1 MVKWLKDSIVC
12 FWSQGHSGVKAI
24 KEELNSRSREELSD
38 LCLKLSKF
46 KKENK
51 ELLTYLLFEADNENL
66 FIISIQEEID
76 LEFENI
82 NRKSYYFIKKSIRK
96 ILRNT
101 KKNIR
106 YSKKKQTEVELLL
119 HFCKKLKKFDPS
131 ISNSIPLT
139 RIFDREILK
148 VEKILN
154 TLHPDLKYDY
164 ETEIESILEL

>member
-1 MVKWLKDSIVC
+1 MKAA
-12 FWSQGHSGVKAI
+12 GVKAI
-24 KEELNSRSREELSD
+24 KEELKNRDREELSE
-38 LCLKLSKF
+38 LCLSLSKF

-51 ELLTYLLFEADNENL
+51 ELLTYLLFEADDENY
-66 FIISIQEEID
+66 FIKGIKEEID
-76 LEFENI
+76 IEFEEI

-119 HFCKKLKKFDPS
+119 YFCKKLKEFSPS
-131 ISNSIPLT
+131 ISKSIPLT
-139 RIFDREILK
+139 RIFDREIMK
-148 VEKILN
+148 VEKISL

-164 ETEIESILEL
+164 KNEIEQILKL

>member
-1 MVKWLKDSIVC
+1 MKAA
-12 FWSQGHSGVKAI
+12 GVKAI
-24 KEELNSRSREELSD
+24 KEELNSRSREELAE
-38 LCLKLSKF
+38 LCLILSKF

-51 ELLTYLLFEADNENL
+51 ELLTYLLFESENESL
-66 FIISIQEEID
+66 YIKTIQDEIEI
-76 LEFENI
+76 EFKEI

-119 HFCKKLKKFDPS
+119 FFCKKLKEFEPS
-131 ISNSIPLT
+131 ISKIIPLT

-148 VEKILN
+148 IKKIILS
-154 TLHPDLKYDY
+154 LHPDLQYDY
-164 ETEIESILEL
+164 ESEIELINEI

>member
-1 MVKWLKDSIVC
+1 MKAA
-12 FWSQGHSGVKAI
+12 GVKAI
-24 KEELNSRSREELSD
+24 KEELNSRSRQELSD

-154 TLHPDLKYDY
+154 TLHPDLNYDY
-164 ETEIESILEL
+164 KTEMESIFEL

>member
-1 MVKWLKDSIVC
+1 MKAA
-12 FWSQGHSGVKAI
+12 GVKAI
-24 KEELNSRSREELSD
+24 KEELNSRSRQELSD

-164 ETEIESILEL
+164 KTEIESIFEL

>member
-1 MVKWLKDSIVC
+1 MKAA
-12 FWSQGHSGVKAI
+12 GVKAI

-131 ISNSIPLT
+131 ISNSIPLS

-148 VEKILN
+148 VEKILK

-164 ETEIESILEL
+164 ESEIESILEL

>member
-1 MVKWLKDSIVC
+1 MKAA
-12 FWSQGHSGVKAI
+12 GVKAI

>member
-1 MVKWLKDSIVC
+1 MKAA
-12 FWSQGHSGVKAI
+12 GVKAI

-148 VEKILN
+148 IEKILN

-164 ETEIESILEL
+164 KTEMESIFEL

>member
-1 MVKWLKDSIVC
+1 MKAA
-12 FWSQGHSGVKAI
+12 GVKAI
-24 KEELNSRSREELSD
+24 NKELESRSREELSD

-76 LEFENI
+76 LEFDNI

-148 VEKILN
+148 VEKIIK

>member
-1 MVKWLKDSIVC
+1 MKAA
-12 FWSQGHSGVKAI
+12 GVKAI
-24 KEELNSRSREELSD
+24 KEELNSRSREELAE

-51 ELLTYLLFEADNENL
+51 ELLTYLLFESENENL
-66 FIISIQEEID
+66 FIKSIQDEID
-76 LEFENI
+76 IGFKEI

-119 HFCKKLKKFDPS
+119 FFCKKLKEFEPS
-131 ISNSIPLT
+131 ISKSIPLT
-139 RIFDREILK
+139 RILDREILK
-148 VEKILN
+148 IKKIILL
-154 TLHPDLKYDY
+154 LHPDLQYDY
-164 ETEIESILEL
+164 ESEIELINEI

>member
-1 MVKWLKDSIVC
+1 MKAA
-12 FWSQGHSGVKAI
+12 GVKAI

-66 FIISIQEEID
+66 FIISIQQEID

>member
-1 MVKWLKDSIVC
+1 MKAA
-12 FWSQGHSGVKAI
+12 GVKAI

-66 FIISIQEEID
+66 FIISIQQEID

-119 HFCKKLKKFDPS
+119 HFCKKLKNFDPS

>member
-1 MVKWLKDSIVC
+1 MKAA
-12 FWSQGHSGVKAI
+12 GVKAI
-24 KEELNSRSREELSD
+24 KEELNSRSRQELSD

>member
-1 MVKWLKDSIVC
+1 MKAA
-12 FWSQGHSGVKAI
+12 GVKAI

-66 FIISIQEEID
+66 FIISIEEEID

>member
-1 MVKWLKDSIVC
+1 MKAAR
-12 FWSQGHSGVKAI
+12 VKAI
-24 KEELNSRSREELSD
+24 KEELESRSREELSD

-66 FIISIQEEID
+66 FIISIQKEID

-119 HFCKKLKKFDPS
+119 YFCKKLKKFDPS

-148 VEKILN
+148 VEKIIK

-164 ETEIESILEL
+164 ESEIGSILEL

>member
-1 MVKWLKDSIVC
+1 MKAA
-12 FWSQGHSGVKAI
+12 GVKAI

-148 VEKILN
+148 VEKILK

-164 ETEIESILEL
+164 ESEIESILEL